1 MLMAPTESWYTMGPA
16 ETAGLRCAGL
26 QIPKRVEARSA
37 PTRFSFP
44 PALVHSI
51 SCFVTLDRIGSDQ
64 RDYLTP
70 DPIGFVSRGL
80 KVPTLSVLSPNCRP
94 APAG

>member
-1 MLMAPTESWYTMGPA
+1 MLQDCRVALRQR
-16 ETAGLRCAGL
+16 TAVL
-26 QIPKRVEARSA
+26 QLPKRVEAQSA

-51 SCFVTLDRIGSDQ
+51 SCFVTLDRFGSGR

-80 KVPTLSVLSPNCRP
+80 KVPAPSELPPKCRP